1 MHPLLK
7 AVFSASFAASI
18 LRVTTPILFASL
30 GAVVADLSGVVN
42 IALEGMMLISALMG
56 VIASAFTGSAW
67 VGFLAGVASGIL
79 VRCRSDA
86 I

>member
-42 IALEGMMLISALMG
+42 IALEGMMLIGAAVAFYLLRVIRLPILAL
-56 VIASAFTGSAW
+56 AALL
-67 VGFLAGVASGIL
+67 VGANLLLI
-79 VRCRSDA
+79 
-86 I
+86 